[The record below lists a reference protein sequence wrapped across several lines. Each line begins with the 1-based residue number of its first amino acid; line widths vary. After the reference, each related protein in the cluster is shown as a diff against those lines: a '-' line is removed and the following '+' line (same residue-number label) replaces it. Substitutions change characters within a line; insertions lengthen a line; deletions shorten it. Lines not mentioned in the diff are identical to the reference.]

1 MKAVLGKQTRYQLVF
16 AGPFGVG
23 KTTALR
29 AISDSP
35 VVSTDV
41 HSDEA
46 VLAGLQLGGKTTTT
60 VGLDYGEWHLPG
72 ESGRVSLIGVPGQD
86 RFEAMW
92 DALLP
97 GSSGVVLWVY
107 GDSAEGLMQCEAWL
121 EILRTRN
128 ALTRLAVALTRLD
141 PQADDE
147 LIEPFRAL
155 VKTFHPMAPVL
166 TADPRQPEHVIQAVM
181 MAISS
186 RLPGG
191 GE

>member
-1 MKAVLGKQTRYQLVF
+1 MKAVLGPQTHHRLVF

-29 AISDSP
+29 AISDST

-46 VLAGLQLGGKTTTT
+46 IQAALQPGGKTTTT

-72 ESGRVSLIGVPGQD
+72 DAGRVSLIGIPGQA

-97 GSSGVVLWVY
+97 GASGVVLWVF
-107 GDSAEGLMQCEAWL
+107 GDRADGVEECGTWL
-121 EILRTRN
+121 EILRTRG
-128 ALTRLAVALTRLD
+128 ALTRLAVAVTRV
-141 PQADDE
+141 PADDDTATA
-147 LIEPFRAL
+147 PFRSL
-155 VKTFHPMAPVL
+155 VARYHPTAPVV
-166 TADPRQPEHVIQAVM
+166 TADPREPRQVMQAVM
-181 MAISS
+181 TAISS
-186 RLPGG
+186 TPPEGA
-191 GE
+191 